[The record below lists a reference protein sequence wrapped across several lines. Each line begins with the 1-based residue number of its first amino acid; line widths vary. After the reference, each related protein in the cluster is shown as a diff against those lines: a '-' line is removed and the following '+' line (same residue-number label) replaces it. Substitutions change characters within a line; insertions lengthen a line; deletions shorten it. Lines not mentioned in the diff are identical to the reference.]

1 MQVVILLGG
10 MAIRL
15 RPITKNIPKAMIMIN
30 GRPFLEHQM
39 ELLKKNGLKNF
50 VFCVGY
56 KWNLIRE
63 YFGDGNKNN
72 IEIKYS
78 YDGKYLLGTAGA
90 VRKAIKVLD
99 EDFIILYGDTYL
111 QIDYR
116 SLIDYYYKNKSGYS
130 GLMSVYKNDNKLDK
144 RNVIYKNGKI
154 IIYDKG
160 VDQNQRYSTYGEYL
174 TLRTGDILM
183 PKISS
188 AEPLAGECKHFLS
201 ALESRANPT
210 SDGHEALKVLKVLD
224 AAQKSL
230 EAGGAPV
237 TL

>member
-10 MAIRL
+10 MATRL
-15 RPITKNIPKAMIMIN
+15 RPITRNIPKAMIIIN
-30 GRPFLEHQM
+30 GRPFLEHQI

-56 KWNLIRE
+56 KWNLIKE
-63 YFGDGNKNN
+63 YFGNGNRYN

-111 QIDYR
+111 QIEYR

-144 RNVIYKNGKI
+144 SNVIYKNGKI
-154 IIYDKG
+154 IKYDKFH
-160 VDQNQRYSTYGEYL
+160 YSPEMKYIDYGIS
-174 TLRTGDILM
+174 IL
-183 PKISS
+183 KK
-188 AEPLAGECKHFLS
+188 E
-201 ALESRANPT
+201 
-210 SDGHEALKVLKVLD
+210 VLKALPANKRIDLADVYAELTKKGLMLGYEVFNRFYEIGT
-224 AAQKSL
+224 QKSL
-230 EAGGAPV
+230 KEFENFIV
-237 TL
+237 HKQ